1 MELPSPK
8 ILIVDDEPDLL
19 EITAAYLE
27 MEGYTPLTAISGA
40 AALELIKTTTP
51 DMILSDITMPGMTGF
66 DLFEKIR
73 SNLALQN
80 TPFVFLSGHTDLQ
93 HVMAGKELGS
103 DDYLMKPY
111 EPEMLISTI
120 KGKLKRRQQL
130 NDSMSLQMETLKNQL
145 VRLVSHEMKTPLTS
159 ILGVTEIL
167 TQGRENLSPEDFT
180 GFLEMLKTGTVRLN
194 KMVEDF
200 LLVVRID
207 TGELNKEIDG
217 REACIAPLEVLERFV
232 AAHEEIRKRK
242 NLTVEL
248 SVADESPY
256 LLIQPTH
263 FENIVSRLLDNACNF
278 VNMGGIVRVTSR
290 YEEARYI
297 LSIEDNGNGIPREKQ
312 KDLFQKFYQVNRES
326 QEQQGAGL
334 GLYIARKLAEL
345 NQCELG
351 FESEEG
357 KGSTFYLS
365 IPKKG
370 GSVVG

>member
-1 MELPSPK
+1 MDLPSPK

-27 MEGYTPLTAISGA
+27 MEGYTPMTAISGA

-130 NDSMSLQMETLKNQL
+130 NDSMSLQMEALKNQL

-167 TQGRENLSPEDFT
+167 TQGKENLSPEDFT

-217 REACIAPLEVLERFV
+217 REARIAPLEVLERFV

-242 NLTVEL
+242 NLTVEM
-248 SVADESPY
+248 SVADESLY

-263 FENIVSRLLDNACNF
+263 FENIVFRLLDNACNF
-278 VNMGGIVRVTSR
+278 VNMAGIIRVTSR
-290 YEEARYI
+290 HEAARYI
-297 LSIEDNGNGIPREKQ
+297 LSIEDNGNGIPRDKQ

-345 NQCELG
+345 NRCELG

-370 GSVVG
+370 ESVVG